1 MSLDFVPPDPSPAC
15 AGRHDG
21 AFDSLVRFVSRH
33 PRLLVLT
40 GAGCSTGSGIPDY
53 RDADGRW
60 KHRRPV
66 SFADFTASPAIR
78 RRYWAGSLVGWPH
91 VHAARPN
98 PAHDALA
105 RLEARG
111 RIPTLVTQNVDG
123 LHQKAGSRRVID
135 LHGRLDVVECLA
147 CGATLD
153 RADLQTLLLRWNP
166 GFGGLAAADAPDGD
180 ARIEAVDHATLRV
193 PDCPECGGVL
203 KPGVVFFGESV
214 PRHRVEAV
222 ERALEAVDAVLVVG
236 TSLMVW
242 SGYRFCLAAR
252 ALGRP
257 IAAVNRGRTRAD
269 PLLDLRVADDCA
281 AVLPRLAALP

>member
-1 MSLDFVPPDPSPAC
+1 
-15 AGRHDG
+15 
-21 AFDSLVRFVSRH
+21 
-33 PRLLVLT
+33 
-40 GAGCSTGSGIPDY
+40 
-53 RDADGRW
+53 
-60 KHRRPV
+60 
-66 SFADFTASPAIR
+66 
-78 RRYWAGSLVGWPH
+78 VGWPR

-135 LHGRLDVVECLA
+135 LHGRLDVVECLG
-147 CGATLD
+147 CGAALD
-153 RADLQTLLLRWNP
+153 RADLQTLLVRWNP
-166 GFGGLAAADAPDGD
+166 GFGRHAAAAAPDGD
-180 ARIEAVDHATLRV
+180 ARTEPADQVDLRV

-222 ERALEAVDAVLVVG
+222 LLALEAVDAVLVVG

-252 ALGRP
+252 NLGRP

-269 PLLDLRVADDCA
+269 SLFDVRVADDCA
-281 AVLPRLAALP
+281 AVLPRLAELA

>member
-1 MSLDFVPPDPSPAC
+1 MSLDFVPPDPSPPC
-15 AGRHDG
+15 AGLHES

-66 SFADFTASPAIR
+66 SFADFTASPATR
-78 RRYWAGSLVGWPH
+78 RRYWAGSLVGWPR
-91 VHAARPN
+91 VHGARPN

-153 RADLQTLLLRWNP
+153 RADLQILLVRWNP
-166 GFGGLAAADAPDGD
+166 DFGGLPAADAPDGD
-180 ARIEAVDHATLRV
+180 ARIEAVDHAPLRV

-242 SGYRFCLAAR
+242 SSYRFCLAAR